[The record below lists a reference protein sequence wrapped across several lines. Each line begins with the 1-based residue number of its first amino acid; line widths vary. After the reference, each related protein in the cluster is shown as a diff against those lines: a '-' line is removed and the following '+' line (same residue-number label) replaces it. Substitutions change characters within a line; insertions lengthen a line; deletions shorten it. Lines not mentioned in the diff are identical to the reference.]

1 MSDVRSLDADEEMPE
16 QPNRV
21 RGGRA
26 RPLPRAGT
34 ALKAFHRGRT
44 RSAVIIETADFTS
57 GRGVLTG
64 GRAYLSLSA
73 AGTAITGYPVNG
85 WLFWQPI
92 DNIPLASEH
101 DATA

>member
-1 MSDVRSLDADEEMPE
+1 MYVQNGSESRNNFMERT
-16 QPNRV
+16 NRV
-21 RGGRA
+21 SGGRA
-26 RPLPRAGT
+26 RPLPQVGT
-34 ALKAFHRGRT
+34 ALKAFHRGRF

-57 GRGVLTG
+57 GRGVLAG

-85 WLFWQPI
+85 WLFWHPT
-92 DNIPLASEH
+92 DNSPLASEH